1 MNSNQVH
8 LSSRFGAEAVII
20 FILLSICV
28 VPAIAQDSFQNSA
41 AEEVLGS
48 LLETVAVPS
57 EGNPV
62 YTTNILEAGELY
74 IIQAPGVF
82 SYWDGSTN
90 GADAYYDYRDQGVDY
105 RPLQVDGRSM
115 YDIAKKN
122 GDPVEYNPKHFY
134 ETSIIGSG
142 KPLMLSIWDPGPYSD
157 NHGSLEVNI
166 YQGQPTTNGQTGL
179 ACKGLLLDLEEGPNS
194 IVIAKVVDDCEHK
207 PLQGAS
213 LEIRIFH
220 TYDAQL
226 KKAING
232 NYKDLVPKKTNELG
246 EATIQVNG
254 SPGDIYRV
262 DVYAS
267 KEGMDTSDRSIH
279 ITIGGNT
286 APRFHQLGNRIEVNE
301 VDEYFGE
308 WTRIEGTDIFNAIW
322 NGGQIKDVI
331 EIRSINDNQVTLY
344 RRGNGGYYYGT
355 LNEDGTIDGTASWYQ
370 LGWTWSG
377 TIVNEGI

>member
-105 RPLQVDGRSM
+105 RPLQVDGQSM

-142 KPLMLSIWDPGPYSD
+142 NHSCFRSGTLDRIAIIMARLKSIS
-157 NHGSLEVNI
+157 
-166 YQGQPTTNGQTGL
+166 
-179 ACKGLLLDLEEGPNS
+179 
-194 IVIAKVVDDCEHK
+194 
-207 PLQGAS
+207 
-213 LEIRIFH
+213 
-220 TYDAQL
+220 
-226 KKAING
+226 
-232 NYKDLVPKKTNELG
+232 
-246 EATIQVNG
+246 
-254 SPGDIYRV
+254 
-262 DVYAS
+262 
-267 KEGMDTSDRSIH
+267 
-279 ITIGGNT
+279 
-286 APRFHQLGNRIEVNE
+286 
-301 VDEYFGE
+301 
-308 WTRIEGTDIFNAIW
+308 
-322 NGGQIKDVI
+322 IKDSQPQMG
-331 EIRSINDNQVTLY
+331 R
-344 RRGNGGYYYGT
+344 
-355 LNEDGTIDGTASWYQ
+355 
-370 LGWTWSG
+370 LG
-377 TIVNEGI
+377 